1 MAEWKFGKL
10 LASNW
15 SQEPQK
21 GYIENSPEAGKSFR
35 REMFTDI
42 NKLRTGS
49 VILEKGVAQ
58 EFENWFKNTI
68 KQGTIPFDIYD
79 CYVGFEREARFYDG
93 SYKMVDV
100 GGLMRLTFKLQ
111 FTPVDVVE
119 TFNLVDDLGNNL
131 VDDLANQLIAETKL
145 EV

>member
-1 MAEWKFGKL
+1 MAEWTFGKL
-10 LASNW
+10 LANNW

-21 GYIENSPEAGKSFR
+21 GYIENSPDAGKSFR
-35 REMFTDI
+35 REIFTDI

-49 VILEKGVAQ
+49 IILDKGDSQ

-93 SYKMVDV
+93 SYKMIDV
-100 GGLMRLTFKLQ
+100 GGKMRLSFKLQ

-119 TFNLVDDLGNNL
+119 SFNWVDDKGNQIVDDLGN
-131 VDDLANQLIAETKL
+131 DMIFETKL